1 MTLRKSIQR
10 TLAALVLAT
19 TATLAVAQAAPGAPG
34 EVRQSLDDAWF
45 TGPML
50 APNATTLPRGHF
62 LIEPYLYD
70 VIAQGFYDRDGK
82 RHNAP
87 RSDGFGSLTYILYGL
102 ANKFTVGMIPVA
114 GYTATKGYDLASG
127 LGTVDAA
134 ELVDALR

>member
-1 MTLRKSIQR
+1 MSFWKSIQR
-10 TLAALVLAT
+10 TLAALAT
-19 TATLAVAQAAPGAPG
+19 TATLAVAQATPGAPG

-82 RHNAP
+82 RHELHA
-87 RSDGFGSLTYILYGL
+87 RMDSDHSPTSCMGWRINSRL
-102 ANKFTVGMIPVA
+102 A
-114 GYTATKGYDLASG
+114 
-127 LGTVDAA
+127 
-134 ELVDALR
+134 